1 MGVSCVGASADI
13 GSWTKTRHVNEACKS
28 THFTRKNGLHER
40 KHWRVSATLRY
51 KTPTCSPLSSQT
63 FLEGHSIWDHDGWEV
78 RRMPAKKKPAAK
90 KPAAKKVAAKKPAAK
105 KAAAKK
111 K

>member
-1 MGVSCVGASADI
+1 MRI
-13 GSWTKTRHVNEACKS
+13 ETRHAPNPCKRAEFAS
-28 THFTRKNGLHER
+28 KNRSHER
-40 KHWRVSATLRY
+40 KRWRACATLRY
-51 KTPTCSPLSSQT
+51 KTPTCSPLSSQSI
-63 FLEGHSIWDHDGWEV
+63 LEGHPCRERDGWEV
-78 RRMPAKKKPAAK
+78 RGMPAKKKAAAAT

>member
-1 MGVSCVGASADI
+1 MDAMRENAGVHARRFV
-13 GSWTKTRHVNEACKS
+13 TKRQRVPRCP
-28 THFTRKNGLHER
+28 RKNLRGTSFRER
-40 KHWRVSATLRY
+40 
-51 KTPTCSPLSSQT
+51 
-63 FLEGHSIWDHDGWEV
+63 DGWEV
-78 RRMPAKKKPAAK
+78 RGMPAKKKAAPAK